1 MKTRTRKLFVRG
13 YFFVTGLGLSLVLSG
28 SWLVFKAQA
37 ATPLI
42 PTTTLN
48 GAQVPDWSRITF
60 DSLPEITSNGNFQAD
75 SNIINQLGYDPS
87 RQWSAGQEPEGFL
100 SLGDFQDSFQLQNL
114 NLDTIAAASG
124 IDTQSASLDSF
135 GVMVHQSL
143 ESLMQAVPSLGDFP
157 IDQVPAVRDLIAQS
171 VGSFDS
177 SQTISQLL
185 SQSPQLGELSFANL
199 DLSQYTVN
207 SIPNL
212 GASPLG
218 AFEDWQQVTIE
229 AIPGLENV
237 PFSDF
242 PSAPASVGQTIGKVD
257 VVFGA
262 AEKSRSKSIS
272 GSKEQGFGVPCEK
285 GCGHIELSGG
295 AVLGRQWVSGKY
307 QDVSGGHGVLASVN
321 GGKEPTGRHP
331 FGDAFKLVITDI
343 SEPQAT
349 ATQAMFFRFCG
360 RNGPVDLGCT
370 PYFIGPM
377 PFMTLK
383 ENDPIFL
390 GQVTNEASSEPSTPT
405 ALALSEMQDAQEK
418 LNGHTSTSASHPAPS
433 SAQPNT
439 AVGVGSSFTSPSLSG
454 TYAGINLDALS
465 STLSTV
471 ESSGNYGAV
480 GSFVCDTSHNCGRA
494 LGSFQFM
501 SYRPDV
507 RATIEAQP
515 GGTSFLQSLDSGA
528 TPSNEQILQYFPPL
542 EQRRLFEDDIRRLID
557 IAMSQIDPT
566 TGQPFA
572 GDRLIERVAQMHFG
586 GEGVPIDS
594 GATDVNGQTVAAY
607 GASVQGIYAGIAN
620 GE

>member
-1 MKTRTRKLFVRG
+1 MKTRTRKLLIRG
-13 YFFVTGLGLSLVLSG
+13 YFFVTGLGLSLVFSG

-75 SNIINQLGYDPS
+75 SNIINQLGYNPS
-87 RQWSAGQEPEGFL
+87 RQWSAGQEPEGVL

-124 IDTQSASLDSF
+124 IDTRTQSLDSF

-185 SQSPQLGELSFANL
+185 NQSPQLGELSFANL
-199 DLSQYTVN
+199 DLSQYTIN

-218 AFEDWQQVTIE
+218 TFEDWQQVTIE
-229 AIPGLENV
+229 AIPGLANV

-242 PSAPASVGQTIGKVD
+242 PGAPTADGQTIGKVD

-262 AEKSRSKSIS
+262 AENSRSKSIS

-307 QDVSGGHGVLASVN
+307 QDVSGGHGILEKVN

-349 ATQAMFFRFCG
+349 ATLAMFFRFCG

-377 PFMTLK
+377 PFMTVK

-390 GQVTNEASSEPSTPT
+390 GQVTNEASSAPSTPT

-418 LNGHTSTSASHPAPS
+418 LNGHTSTSASREAPS
-433 SAQPNT
+433 SAQQNT
-439 AVGVGSSFTSPSLSG
+439 AAGVGSSFTSPRDRG
-454 TYAGINLDALS
+454 TYAGVNLDALS
-465 STLSTV
+465 SSLSTV

-480 GSFVCDTSHNCGRA
+480 GSYVCDASDNCGRA

-501 SYRPDV
+501 SYRSDV

-528 TPSNEQILQYFPPL
+528 TPSNEQILQYFPP
-542 EQRRLFEDDIRRLID
+542 EAQRRLFEDDIRRLID

-566 TGQPFA
+566 TGQPFT
-572 GDRLIERVAQMHFG
+572 GSRLIERVAQMHFG
-586 GEGVPIDS
+586 GEGVPINS
-594 GATDVNGQTVAAY
+594 GATDAKGQTVATY
-607 GASVQGIYAGIAN
+607 GASVQGIYAEIAKKS
-620 GE
+620 

>member
-1 MKTRTRKLFVRG
+1 MKIRTRKLFVRG

-60 DSLPEITSNGNFQAD
+60 DSLPAISSTGHFQAD
-75 SNIINQLGYDPS
+75 ASTTNQLGYDPS
-87 RQWSAGQEPEGFL
+87 RQWSAGQEPESFL

-114 NLDTIAAASG
+114 SLDTIAAASG
-124 IDTQSASLDSF
+124 IDTQSATLDSF

-143 ESLMQAVPSLGDFP
+143 DSLMQAVPSLGDFP
-157 IDQVPAVRDLIAQS
+157 IDQVPAVREMIAQS

-177 SQTISQLL
+177 TQTISQLL
-185 SQSPQLGELSFANL
+185 SQSPQLGDLSFASL
-199 DLSQYTVN
+199 DLSQYTVQ

-218 AFEDWQQVTIE
+218 AFQDWQQVTIE
-229 AIPGLENV
+229 AIPGLEQV

-242 PSAPASVGQTIGKVD
+242 SSAPTADGQTVGKVD

-307 QDVSGGHGVLASVN
+307 QAVKGGHGILASVN

-349 ATQAMFFRFCG
+349 ATLAMFFRFCG

-405 ALALSEMQDAQEK
+405 SVALEEMQDAASE
-418 LNGHTSTSASHPAPS
+418 LNGRPPTNGGANSPTMRQQPTSSTS
-433 SAQPNT
+433 SA
-439 AVGVGSSFTSPSLSG
+439 GSSFISPSPSG
-454 TYAGINLDALS
+454 TYSGVNLDALNGA
-465 STLSTV
+465 LSTV
-471 ESSGNYGAV
+471 ESGGNYGAF
-480 GSFVCDTSHNCGRA
+480 GSYLCDLHGNCGRA

-507 RATIEAQP
+507 RASIESQP
-515 GGTSFLQSLDSGA
+515 GGVEFLQSIDSGA
-528 TPSNEQILQYFPPL
+528 TPTPEQVTQYFPAS
-542 EQRRLFEDDIRRLID
+542 EQERLFQEDSIRLID
-557 IAMSQIDPT
+557 TAMSQTDPT

-572 GDRLIERVAQMHFG
+572 GERLIQRVAQMHFG
-586 GEGVPIDS
+586 GTAIPIDS
-594 GATDVNGQTVAAY
+594 SATDANGMAVTAY
-607 GASVQGIYAGIAN
+607 GDAVWRNYN
-620 GE
+620 GAI